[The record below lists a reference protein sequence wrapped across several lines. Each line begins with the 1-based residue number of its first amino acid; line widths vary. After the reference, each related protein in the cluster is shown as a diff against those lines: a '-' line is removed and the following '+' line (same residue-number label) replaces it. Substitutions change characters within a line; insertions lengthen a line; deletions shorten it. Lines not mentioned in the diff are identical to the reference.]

1 MKGLFIITERDKPKR
16 KLPKD
21 ALRRVATPCHATLFA
36 YIALEANA
44 KPVPSRPKSTSK
56 LSRLAPL
63 SETTAQSVR
72 GCQIEKRNDASCMHR
87 PGCHLERTRAIP
99 PRSHLG
105 TIGLLS
111 FRAAAQPVKAS
122 PNTTSFRAERV
133 AYDQDSARQMTPLN
147 HPHAMGKRSTHP
159 WDGLKKRWGKPPWH
173 TILTHRGARAG
184 SQLVPLIIG

>member
-1 MKGLFIITERDKPKR
+1 MRSMYSPRTMPRHLVWFLDE
-16 KLPKD
+16 LPKD
-21 ALRRVATPCHATLFA
+21 CIEGSMFCYRKGQSEENDTLGC
-36 YIALEANA
+36 IS
-44 KPVPSRPKSTSK
+44 P
-56 LSRLAPL
+56 
-63 SETTAQSVR
+63 

-133 AYDQDSARQMTPLN
+133 APTASM
-147 HPHAMGKRSTHP
+147 
-159 WDGLKKRWGKPPWH
+159 
-173 TILTHRGARAG
+173 HRGRCSRLPTLPTCDSIDNSNARNDR
-184 SQLVPLIIG
+184 IM

>member
-36 YIALEANA
+36 YITLEANA
-44 KPVPSRPKSTSK
+44 KPVPTRPKSTSK

-63 SETTAQSVR
+63 SETTAQPVR

-122 PNTTSFRAERV
+122 PNHVLPCGTGRTDSLDASRTMLTT
-133 AYDQDSARQMTPLN
+133 AYLANMRLDRQL
-147 HPHAMGKRSTHP
+147 KRE
-159 WDGLKKRWGKPPWH
+159 K
-173 TILTHRGARAG
+173 
-184 SQLVPLIIG
+184 